1 MQLKLWPNDPDC
13 SCEECTCDQ
22 AQFGVKREC
31 DCMVCDCDK
40 CHPSEC
46 FCHDNA
52 QSLKGLCECETDCSC
67 ECQECDCRNGD
78 KEYLSITS

>member
-1 MQLKLWPNDPDC
+1 MQLKLWPKDPDC

-46 FCHDNA
+46 FCNDNA
-52 QSLKGLCECETDCSC
+52 QSLKGLCECIDGCSCSC
-67 ECQECDCRNGD
+67 ETCDCPNWISF
-78 KEYLSITS
+78 K